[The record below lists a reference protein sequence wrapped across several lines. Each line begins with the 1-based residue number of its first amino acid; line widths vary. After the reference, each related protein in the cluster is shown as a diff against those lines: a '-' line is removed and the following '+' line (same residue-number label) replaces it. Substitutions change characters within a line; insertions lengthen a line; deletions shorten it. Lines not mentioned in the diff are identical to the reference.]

1 VKSRGATACLRRS
14 QELSFRCA
22 GGQRR
27 CRDRA
32 VYAAGQA
39 REQLLQTDGQTG
51 LEGAAVVAKLIT
63 GFDMGIDRYF
73 AEYLIEARAL
83 GANFDRTAT
92 LGRLNLFIDQR
103 ALAQLLQ
110 RHGLPAS
117 TDDVRAIRTKAA
129 GYSEPFL
136 EMLGAREITSI
147 DASEYQDATVVH
159 DLNRPIGDELKKK
172 FSAVIDGGT
181 LEHVFNFPMAIK
193 NCMDMLE
200 IGGHFFAHTMA
211 NNFMGHGFY
220 QFSPELFCRVFSA
233 DNGFC
238 LQQVIAY
245 ESQILPPRWYRAADP
260 EDIGERVELIN
271 SNPTYLLIH
280 AERVADVP
288 IFARTPQQSD
298 YSALW
303 TKKHSE
309 VAIGP
314 STTRKRL
321 ENWARRYNETFLK
334 LLPGP
339 IYDVA
344 LAALVRGFPRRG
356 FKKRQFERLET
367 LRRSALRPSDLEP
380 PTAHSK

>member
-1 VKSRGATACLRRS
+1 
-14 QELSFRCA
+14 
-22 GGQRR
+22 
-27 CRDRA
+27 
-32 VYAAGQA
+32 
-39 REQLLQTDGQTG
+39 
-51 LEGAAVVAKLIT
+51 VASPII
-63 GFDMGIDRYF
+63 GFNMGIDRYF
-73 AEYLIEARAL
+73 AEFLTEARAQ
-83 GANFDRTAT
+83 GANFQRTAT

-103 ALAQLLQ
+103 SLAELLK
-110 RHGLPAS
+110 RSGLPAS

-147 DASEYQDATVVH
+147 DASQYEGATVAH
-159 DLNRPIGDELKKK
+159 DLNQPIGDELRNK
-172 FSAVIDGGT
+172 FSAIIDGGT
-181 LEHVFNFPMAIK
+181 LEHVFNFPIAIK

-233 DNGFC
+233 ENGFR
-238 LQQVIAY
+238 LHQAIVF
-245 ESQILPPRWYRAADP
+245 ESRILPPSWYQAADP
-260 EDIGERVELIN
+260 QVIGERVELIN

-288 IFARTPQQSD
+288 IFARTPQQAD

-303 TKKHSE
+303 TKKDGAPA
-309 VAIGP
+309 VRP
-314 STTRKRL
+314 SNARKRL
-321 ENWARRYNETFLK
+321 ENWARRHNETFLK

-344 LAALVRGFPRRG
+344 LAVLVRGFPRRG
-356 FKKRQFERLET
+356 FKKRQFEKLET
-367 LRRSALRPSDLEP
+367 LRKPASRPSDPESPVADSRPNSEL
-380 PTAHSK
+380 